1 MFSLTLLKLI
11 LQVELLS
18 LMSTAD
24 IRSIGADVL
33 LTWGGR
39 ILTGI
44 THPQVSLMTL
54 ASGLGPTFTPLFR
67 SRLICGVLK
76 MVTVFLS
83 FRFSDRQNIVGFSYF
98 SSRR

>member
-1 MFSLTLLKLI
+1 MCDVLFNVTALI

-54 ASGLGPTFTPLFR
+54 TSGLDLTFNTIVPYKTKIWGFE
-67 SRLICGVLK
+67 S
-76 MVTVFLS
+76 VTVAKFSFLS
-83 FRFSDRQNIVGFSYF
+83 VIYVSFFSLL
-98 SSRR
+98 